1 MCVAQDCEVHRC
13 LDDLK
18 VSINLNQKQHKQILK
33 VVSKCKAL
41 PCFSNVNDIE
51 TKVKQSFG
59 LQVISIS
66 NQNSCS
72 ALKVRIFLST
82 TAQLIVTQ
90 RKLEK
95 EKETLE

>member
-1 MCVAQDCEVHRC
+1 VCVAQDCEVHRC
-13 LDDLK
+13 PYDLK
-18 VSINLNQKQHKQILK
+18 VSVNLNQKHHKQILK

-59 LQVISIS
+59 PPVISIS
-66 NQNSCS
+66 NQNKT
-72 ALKVRIFLST
+72 AVLFLFLST
-82 TAQLIVTQ
+82 TTQLIATQ